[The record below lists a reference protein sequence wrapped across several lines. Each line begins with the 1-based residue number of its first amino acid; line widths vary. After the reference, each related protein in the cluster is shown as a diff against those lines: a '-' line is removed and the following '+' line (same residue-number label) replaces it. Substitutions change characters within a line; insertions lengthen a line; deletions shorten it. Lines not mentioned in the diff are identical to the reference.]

1 MLIKRFVKA
10 DCLQQRQNNTDLIQ
24 DLLGVVLQVGTFL
37 LDPTFKST
45 VANISN
51 EKNLLKNFI
60 FYKKEKM
67 KFKEM
72 LTASTITTAIQ
83 EALVTNNV

>member
-10 DCLQQRQNNTDLIQ
+10 ARLQQRQNSTDLFQ

-45 VANISN
+45 VANVSN
-51 EKNLLKNFI
+51 EKNF
-60 FYKKEKM
+60 
-67 KFKEM
+67 
-72 LTASTITTAIQ
+72 
-83 EALVTNNV
+83 